1 MITKKSHI
9 KRDSTEMATLY
20 TESSR
25 LDNINVHNSAVKK
38 YVGCRNH
45 TKRKEN
51 QAWLN
56 ERSIDKVSQA
66 LVKRPI
72 VQ

>member
-1 MITKKSHI
+1 
-9 KRDSTEMATLY
+9 MATLNI
-20 TESSR
+20 ESSI
-25 LDNINVHNSAVKK
+25 DNINVHNSTVNK
-38 YVGCRNH
+38 YVGCRDH
-45 TKRKEN
+45 TERKEN

>member
-1 MITKKSHI
+1 MFTKKSQT
-9 KRDSTEMATLY
+9 KRDSTEMATLNI
-20 TESSR
+20 ESSI
-25 LDNINVHNSAVKK
+25 DNINVHNSTVNK
-38 YVGCRNH
+38 YVGCGNH
-45 TKRKEN
+45 TERKEN